1 MFALTENSSIF
12 DEKYVKKGS
21 FITLNQFIHAL
32 TGFSLK
38 RIYLL
43 TDHSFAHFERKVGIF
58 KFPHVDQKVTEEKLF
73 ILPQPIFKLKNL

>member
-32 TGFSLK
+32 TDFSLK

-58 KFPHVDQKVTEEKLF
+58 KLPHVDQ
-73 ILPQPIFKLKNL
+73 